1 MIVREITLEGFR
13 NYDRA
18 AVALSPGINVIA
30 GENAQGKTNLLEAVF
45 LLSCGRGFRTRLDSE
60 LISFESET
68 ARVAARVFSQERE
81 QTISV
86 TMARGR
92 RKQILV
98 NGVRKNANELADSL
112 RVVLFCPD
120 DLNMIREGAKER
132 RRFLDMA
139 ISQLR
144 PNYGK
149 LLTDY
154 NRLADS
160 KRRILTDWHEKP
172 PLLDALDD
180 YSEQMARISAQ
191 LVRYRAA
198 FCRRLAETATPI
210 HAEFSGSGEA
220 LGLEYKTVS
229 TVTDPFAPASEI
241 YEQIMAHQGAHREA
255 EVASESL
262 LTGVHKDDLEVSIGG
277 RSARLFAS
285 QGQTR
290 TAALSLK
297 MAEREIST
305 QDTGECPILLLD
317 DVLSELDA
325 RRQEYVLNRI
335 GGGQTLITCCED
347 GGIRE
352 RTGGRV
358 FTVSAGSVKEE
369 G

>member
-1 MIVREITLEGFR
+1 MTVSQLSLEDFR
-13 NYDRA
+13 NYRDA
-18 AVALSPGINVIA
+18 TVELCPGINVIT

-60 LISFESET
+60 LISFDGER
-68 ARVAARVFSQERE
+68 AKIAARVFSQGRE
-81 QTISV
+81 QTVSV
-86 TMARGR
+86 AMGRGT

-98 NGVRKNANELADSL
+98 NGVRKNANELSSTV

-144 PNYGK
+144 PNYGR
-149 LLTDY
+149 LLSDY
-154 NRLADS
+154 SRLCEN

-172 PLLDALDD
+172 ALLDALDD
-180 YSEQMARISAQ
+180 FSDQMARAGAQ
-191 LVRYRAA
+191 IVRYRAA
-198 FCRRLAETATPI
+198 FCRRLSETAGPI
-210 HAEFSGSGEA
+210 HCAFSGSGEE
-220 LGLEYKTVS
+220 LTLSYKTVS
-229 TVTDPFAPASEI
+229 TVADPFAPPSEI
-241 YEQIMAHQGAHREA
+241 YEQIAAHQRAHRDA
-255 EVASESL
+255 ELASENL
-262 LTGVHKDDLEVSIGG
+262 LTGIHKDDLEVSING
-277 RSARLFAS
+277 RSARLYAS

-297 MAEREIST
+297 MAEREISM
-305 QDTGECPILLLD
+305 QDTGECPVLLLD

-347 GGIRE
+347 GGIKA

-358 FTVSAGSVKEE
+358 LTVSAGTVREE
-369 G
+369 V

>member
-1 MIVREITLEGFR
+1 MTVHEISLEGFR
-13 NYDRA
+13 NYRKET
-18 AVALSPGINVIA
+18 VSLSPGINVIS

-60 LISFESET
+60 LISFDADR
-68 ARVAARVFSQERE
+68 ARVEARVFSQERE
-81 QTISV
+81 QTVSV
-86 TMARGR
+86 LMARGQ

-98 NGVRKNANELADSL
+98 NGVRKNANELSDTV

-132 RRFLDMA
+132 RRFLDIA

-144 PNYGK
+144 PNYAK

-154 NRLADS
+154 NRLAEN
-160 KRRILTDWHEKP
+160 KRRILSDWREKP
-172 PLLDALDD
+172 ALLDALDAF
-180 YSEQMARISAQ
+180 SAQMARAGAQ
-191 LVRYRAA
+191 LIRYRAA
-198 FCRRLAETATPI
+198 FCRRLAETASPI
-210 HAEFSGSGEA
+210 HSEFSGSGEE
-220 LGLEYKTVS
+220 LRLEYKTVS
-229 TVTDPFAPASEI
+229 TVTDPFSPASEI
-241 YEQIMAHQGAHREA
+241 YAQIMEHQRAHREA
-255 EVASESL
+255 EIASESL
-262 LTGVHKDDLEVSIGG
+262 LTGIHKDDLEVSING
-277 RSARLFAS
+277 RSARLYAS

-297 MAEREIST
+297 MAEREISM

-347 GGIRE
+347 AGIRQ
-352 RTGGRV
+352 RTGGNV
-358 FTVSAGSVKEE
+358 FTVSAGTVRE
-369 G
+369 GN